1 MLMKISNTD
10 VNSFLNRDISFSD
23 ISKQALFAGKPDIQP
38 RDLTSVLKKQQVFIL
53 SLFYRA
59 HFSNISILKKLW
71 LLERFYSVL

>member
-1 MLMKISNTD
+1 MKISNTD
-10 VNSFLNRDISFSD
+10 VNSFLYR
-23 ISKQALFAGKPDIQP
+23 SKHFLQVNESDIQP